1 MLIYLLF
8 SVLTTQID
16 GGGRSEE
23 GVLRPFHDLL
33 DRKKQPRMP
42 WQDIHCCVNGPAARD
57 VSLNFIQR
65 WNEHR
70 ATLRLRPLPIWP
82 TIHTTTWDF
91 PHGWDGARCQVLRS
105 LSGWSGHSTEEASIY
120 YAMLAAIEH
129 AKHYVCV
136 VARARAPVPTAVRK
150 QQRLSPAARRLR
162 PRGPPHC
169 RFAPEALRSPLSA
182 SPTSLSSHS
191 FVCSIFVCSIFCL
204 LYSFVLSL
212 RRYIE
217 SQFFISS
224 PHKTK
229 SVAVNLLAQKLAE
242 RLERA
247 FVWEK
252 EFGEPSKF
260 RVAFVLPFHADGM
273 LAESETVT
281 KVILHHTQRSVARGD
296 AKMNVNGSV
305 IGILR
310 ANARARI
317 EAESAKEGGG
327 NSAWIAHDEK
337 LLEENFSAHIR
348 FFGLYRWEKM
358 PSTEGGVPLYV
369 TSQIYVHTKL
379 LLVDDAIMILGS
391 ANCNDR
397 SMLGTRCV
405 ARFFF
410 SFFFSFFFFSCRLR
424 LLTYHSW
431 LKT

>member
-1 MLIYLLF
+1 MR
-8 SVLTTQID
+8 STT
-16 GGGRSEE
+16 
-23 GVLRPFHDLL
+23 
-33 DRKKQPRMP
+33 
-42 WQDIHCCVNGPAARD
+42 CA
-57 VSLNFIQR
+57 
-65 WNEHR
+65 
-70 ATLRLRPLPIWP
+70 
-82 TIHTTTWDF
+82 
-91 PHGWDGARCQVLRS
+91 
-105 LSGWSGHSTEEASIY
+105 LS
-120 YAMLAAIEH
+120 
-129 AKHYVCV
+129 
-136 VARARAPVPTAVRK
+136 RARAPPS
-150 QQRLSPAARRLR
+150 QRLSPAARRLR

-310 ANARARI
+310 AKARARI

-405 ARFFF
+405 PRCVARCVA
-410 SFFFSFFFFSCRLR
+410 SASAPPQRAHTRSLLLR
-424 LLTYHSW
+424 LIISPRLLSRTSRECAVTRKSQCASRIRSRRSA
-431 LKT
+431 L

>member
-136 VARARAPVPTAVRK
+136 VARARAPVPTAVSGREAPP
-150 QQRLSPAARRLR
+150 SPRPASLPLRAGSAALTAV
-162 PRGPPHC
+162 
-169 RFAPEALRSPLSA
+169 RFTHLPLL
-182 SPTSLSSHS
+182 P
-191 FVCSIFVCSIFCL
+191 FFCL
-204 LYSFVLSL
+204 LYLCLLYFLFALFFCFVL

-310 ANARARI
+310 AKARARI

-410 SFFFSFFFFSCRLR
+410 SFLLFFFLFFVSTETLDLP
-424 LLTYHSW
+424 LLAQDLST
-431 LKT
+431 LG

>member
-1 MLIYLLF
+1 M
-8 SVLTTQID
+8 
-16 GGGRSEE
+16 
-23 GVLRPFHDLL
+23 
-33 DRKKQPRMP
+33 
-42 WQDIHCCVNGPAARD
+42 
-57 VSLNFIQR
+57 
-65 WNEHR
+65 
-70 ATLRLRPLPIWP
+70 
-82 TIHTTTWDF
+82 
-91 PHGWDGARCQVLRS
+91 
-105 LSGWSGHSTEEASIY
+105 
-120 YAMLAAIEH
+120 
-129 AKHYVCV
+129 
-136 VARARAPVPTAVRK
+136 
-150 QQRLSPAARRLR
+150 
-162 PRGPPHC
+162 
-169 RFAPEALRSPLSA
+169 
-182 SPTSLSSHS
+182 
-191 FVCSIFVCSIFCL
+191 
-204 LYSFVLSL
+204 
-212 RRYIE
+212 
-217 SQFFISS
+217 
-224 PHKTK
+224 
-229 SVAVNLLAQKLAE
+229 NLLAQKLAE

-310 ANARARI
+310 AKARARI

-405 ARFFF
+405 PRCVARCVA
-410 SFFFSFFFFSCRLR
+410 SASAPPQRAHTRSLLLR
-424 LLTYHSW
+424 LIISPRLLSRTSRECAVTRKSQCASRIRSRRSA
-431 LKT
+431 L